1 MSIVIVL
8 LLVELRLMLFEESSL
23 RLLEL
28 TLLLFF
34 LDQQVLVPGSIFKH
48 LLTIL
53 IATSLKF
60 FVLLLIKLLDLLFKS
75 LFHLNFAIVQL
86 IMRITG

>member
-8 LLVELRLMLFEESSL
+8 LLVELRLMLFEECSL

-34 LDQQVLVPGSIFKH
+34 LD
-48 LLTIL
+48 
-53 IATSLKF
+53 
-60 FVLLLIKLLDLLFKS
+60 
-75 LFHLNFAIVQL
+75 
-86 IMRITG
+86 